1 MTATRR
7 PAGESA
13 RERGAEGHSAA
24 ARHFVV
30 VPAAGGG
37 ARFGAA
43 VPKQYAELAGGPLLG
58 HTLDR
63 LRRAYPAATI
73 GVALAPDDALYGPRI
88 GNRDGVE
95 VWRCGGPT
103 RAATVAAALAQLAT
117 RCRADDWVLV
127 HDAARPCV
135 PLSSLRRLV
144 AVLADDPVGGLL
156 AIPVTDT
163 LKRES
168 TAAGGVARV
177 QATAERS
184 GLWQAQTPQMFRYG
198 VLAAALAIDGA
209 AALTDEAA
217 AVEIWARSN
226 GAPPPRL
233 VPGSI
238 RNVKV
243 TYAADLALAA
253 AIMALPEEPP

>member
-1 MTATRR
+1 MT
-7 PAGESA
+7 
-13 RERGAEGHSAA
+13 

-37 ARFGAA
+37 ARFGAD
-43 VPKQYAELAGGPLLG
+43 VPKQYAELGGRPLLG

-73 GVALAPDDALYGPRI
+73 GVALAPDDTLYAARI
-88 GNRDGVE
+88 GAREGVE

-103 RAATVAAALAQLAT
+103 RAATVAAALVQLGA

-135 PLSSLRRLV
+135 PLAALRRLV

-168 TAAGGVARV
+168 PAGDGLARV
-177 QATAERS
+177 HATAERS
-184 GLWQAQTPQMFRYG
+184 GLWQAQTPQMFRYA
-198 VLAAALAIDGA
+198 VLATALAIDGA
-209 AALTDEAA
+209 AALTDEAG
-217 AVEIWARSN
+217 AVEIWARAN

-233 VPGSI
+233 VPGSV

-253 AIMALPEEPP
+253 AIIALPEEEP

>member
-1 MTATRR
+1 MT
-7 PAGESA
+7 
-13 RERGAEGHSAA
+13 
-24 ARHFVV
+24 ARHFIV

-37 ARFGAA
+37 ARFGGG
-43 VPKQYAELAGGPLLG
+43 VPKQYAALAGRPLLA

-73 GVALAPDDALYGPRI
+73 GVALAADDTLYAQRI
-88 GNRDGVE
+88 GAREGVE
-95 VWRCGGPT
+95 LWRCGGPT
-103 RAATVAAALAQLAT
+103 RAATVAAALAQLGT

-135 PLSSLRRLV
+135 PLAALQRLV
-144 AVLADDPVGGLL
+144 AALADDPVGGLL

-168 TAAGGVARV
+168 RADDGTARV
-177 QATAERS
+177 QATADRS
-184 GLWQAQTPQMFRYG
+184 GLWQAQTPQMFRYA
-198 VLAAALAIDGA
+198 VLTAALAAEEA
-209 AALTDEAA
+209 AALTDEAG
-217 AVEIWARSN
+217 AVEIWARAT
-226 GAPPPRL
+226 GAPAPRL
-233 VPGSI
+233 VPGSV

-253 AIMALPEEPP
+253 AIMALPEEDP